1 MLMLGKPNVNNW
13 ENLMLMMGKPHV
25 NVGKTDC

>member
-13 ENLMLMMGKPHV
+13 ENLMLMMGKLHV